1 MARPSKRGMKSCSVA
16 AMKVETMVIATCQG
30 WRSVMRMI
38 RSKVLSP
45 LPQEASAT
53 WANDLPRFAALLVA
67 SVRKGNIQTN
77 PDISPDE

>member
-1 MARPSKRGMKSCSVA
+1 MKSCSVA
-16 AMKVETMVIATCQG
+16 AMKVEIRVMATCQG
-30 WRSVMRMI
+30 WRSVMRTI
-38 RSKVLSP
+38 RSKVLRP

-67 SVRKGNIQTN
+67 SVGKENIQSN